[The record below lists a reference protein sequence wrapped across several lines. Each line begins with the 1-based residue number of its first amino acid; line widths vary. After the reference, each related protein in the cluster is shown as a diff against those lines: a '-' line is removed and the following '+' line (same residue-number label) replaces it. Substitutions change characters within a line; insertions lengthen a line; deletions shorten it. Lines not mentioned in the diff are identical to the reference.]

1 MCVSSVSGSPADAS
15 GLKYSAKYRC
25 LNSKQPNL
33 RMMAPDLAPVGHSE
47 MLLPGACMRQK
58 SFFTLFNAAGI
69 FTTCSLSLTRS
80 RQGRGDLFP
89 NKHVVSSYMGEEV
102 RQRKTMP
109 FGNPTAN
116 QIAGH
121 IEEI

>member
-1 MCVSSVSGSPADAS
+1 
-15 GLKYSAKYRC
+15 
-25 LNSKQPNL
+25 
-33 RMMAPDLAPVGHSE
+33 
-47 MLLPGACMRQK
+47 MRQK
-58 SFFTLFNAAGI
+58 SFFTLFNAAVI

-80 RQGRGDLFP
+80 RQGRGDLFS
-89 NKHVVSSYMGEEV
+89 NKHVVSTYMGEEV

-116 QIAGH
+116 QIVSH